1 MPRSSAAHDRR
12 RLTSRQ
18 VDILTIIRAYQ
29 RSHGCSPTMQE
40 IADRI
45 HVTKVTVF
53 EHVETLVAKGLLR
66 RLPHK
71 ARSLELTSRV
81 ALPDDRSTV
90 FPVVGYIAAGL
101 PIEAIENRE
110 TIDLE
115 DFFNTHH
122 STFVLKVR
130 GDSMIDEQIRDGDYV
145 VCEKRSE
152 PRRGETVVA
161 LLDSGEATLK
171 KFYREKGKIR
181 LQPANPDFEPIVVE
195 PGAVEIQGIVVGIL
209 RTY

>member
-18 VDILTIIRAYQ
+18 VDILTIIRGYQ

-40 IADRI
+40 SADRI

-81 ALPDDRSTV
+81 QLPDDRPTV

-115 DFFNTHH
+115 DFFNTRHC
-122 STFVLKVR
+122 TFVLKVR
-130 GDSMIDEQIRDGDYV
+130 GDSMIDEQIRDGDDV

-171 KFYREKGKIR
+171 KFYREKGKIK
-181 LQPANPDFEPIVVE
+181 LQPANPDFEPIVVD
-195 PGAVEIQGIVVGIL
+195 PSAVEIQGVVVGIL
-209 RTY
+209 RTC

>member
-1 MPRSSAAHDRR
+1 MPRTSAAHGRR

-29 RSHGCSPTMQE
+29 RSNGCSPTMQE

-81 ALPDDRSTV
+81 DLPDDRSTV

-115 DFFNTHH
+115 DFFNSRHG
-122 STFVLKVR
+122 TFVLRVR

-145 VCEKRSE
+145 VCEKRSD

-161 LLDSGEATLK
+161 LLDSCEATLK

-181 LQPANPDFEPIVVE
+181 LQPANPDFEPIVVD
-195 PGAVEIQGIVVGIL
+195 PSAVEIQGVVVGIL
-209 RTY
+209 RTC

>member
-1 MPRSSAAHDRR
+1 MN
-12 RLTSRQ
+12 LTPKQLR
-18 VDILTIIRAYQ
+18 ILTLIRDQ
-29 RSHGCSPTMQE
+29 RVVCGCSPTMQE

-110 TIDLE
+110 TSDLE
-115 DFFNTHH
+115 AFFNTRH

-145 VCEKRSE
+145 VCEKRAE